1 MLFTGHIY
9 KITGTCGL
17 VYIGST
23 INFKKR
29 MCKHKGKNNDTS
41 SKFLTKPLH
50 FEIIDSRKY
59 KLKKTLRL
67 VEQFYLD
74 NNNTVN
80 ELRAYS
86 SLKVMKEQKK
96 QYFYRIRERK
106 RKYYEN
112 NKEKLNKQKQENRIT
127 KIEINKQKRA
137 VKYIKNRENI
147 LKKKKVKIKC
157 ECGCIIRKSDI
168 ARHKKKPKHINL
180 LNKIKSL

>member
-1 MLFTGHIY
+1 MTFIGYIY
-9 KITGTCGL
+9 KITGTCGR

-23 INFKKR
+23 INVKNRKKGHNK
-29 MCKHKGKNNDTS
+29 CKNECA

-50 FEIIDSRKY
+50 FEIIDTREY

-96 QYFYRIRERK
+96 QYLYRIRERK

-112 NKEKLNKQKQENRIT
+112 NKEKLNKQKQENRIK

-137 VKYIKNRENI
+137 VEYIKNRENI
-147 LKKKKVKIKC
+147 LKKQKVKIKC

-168 ARHKKKPKHINL
+168 ARHKKTPKHINL
-180 LNKIKSL
+180 LNQKSIN